1 MIKPKKIGSVNAPG
15 AMRSSGAS
23 LFRLFA
29 IIVIYHNRYLH
40 VGNHRLELGGELT
53 DKGGIV
59 VDGKVGND
67 IDGEQTVWLGIEE
80 TMHLHN
86 LFVGGE
92 GLYDFRLQLG
102 AAVLSRG
109 NGIDANGHDDA
120 VLVEHVGGNLA
131 RQGVDLV
138 GRHRVVDVDV
148 ERADFHVG
156 TVVVEYQVV
165 HAMNALEG

>member
-1 MIKPKKIGSVNAPG
+1 MTLNT
-15 AMRSSGAS
+15 
-23 LFRLFA
+23 LLFA
-29 IIVIYHNRYLH
+29 IIVIYYNRYLH
-40 VGNHRLELGGELT
+40 VGNQRLELGGELT

-59 VDGKVGND
+59 VDGKVRNH
-67 IDGEQTVWLGIEE
+67 IYGEQPVWLGIEE

-86 LFVGGE
+86 LLVGRE
-92 GLYDFRLQLG
+92 GLYDFRLQFSTF
-102 AAVLSRG
+102 VLSCG

-120 VLVEHVGGNLA
+120 VLVIHVVGNLA

>member
-1 MIKPKKIGSVNAPG
+1 M
-15 AMRSSGAS
+15 
-23 LFRLFA
+23 
-29 IIVIYHNRYLH
+29 IYHNRYLH

-67 IDGEQTVWLGIEE
+67 IYGEQTVWLGIEE

-86 LFVGGE
+86 LLVGSE
-92 GLYDFRLQLG
+92 GLYDFRLQFG

-131 RQGVDLV
+131 VGWALREFGADDGDDARERVAEVIDGIHHDGHRTGKYAYDCLETSQQHVSHNAYPAGPNDFLTSIHVD
-138 GRHRVVDVDV
+138 
-148 ERADFHVG
+148 
-156 TVVVEYQVV
+156 
-165 HAMNALEG
+165 